1 MKSCGT
7 NQTMVYNCHSFLSEN
22 NSFVRPVTE
31 YAAPVW
37 SGALTNHDKSSIE
50 RIQKRALRIIMG
62 HEYTTYHDVL
72 SMGDLVSLEERR
84 SSLCV
89 SFIEKTLK
97 NTSQFRQFLLPEVT
111 NTRSRRKQQQYAEP
125 HCKTTRM
132 QKSAIPYLVHLLNSS
147 ES

>member
-1 MKSCGT
+1 MT
-7 NQTMVYNCHSFLSEN
+7 LY

-84 SSLCV
+84 SSLCI

-97 NTSQFRQFLLPEVT
+97 ILLSLGSSSLLKSQTQGPEGNSGSMQNHIV
-111 NTRSRRKQQQYAEP
+111 RLQECRKVPSRIWFIY
-125 HCKTTRM
+125 
-132 QKSAIPYLVHLLNSS
+132 
-147 ES
+147 